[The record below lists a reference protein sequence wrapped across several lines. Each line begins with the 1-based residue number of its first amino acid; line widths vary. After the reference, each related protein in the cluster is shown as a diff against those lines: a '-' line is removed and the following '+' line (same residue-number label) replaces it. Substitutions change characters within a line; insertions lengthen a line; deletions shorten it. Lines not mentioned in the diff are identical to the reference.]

1 MPMAEAPLP
10 CGLRAAPP
18 GALLPNAP
26 FFPVTPIRQPLPHRP
41 SRVPDR
47 AVRTQASNLV
57 RAQERKKKA
66 KTHLKLTS
74 LGCARRAR
82 AQEQN
87 ASSAKSVRAQVKL
100 ALSASIS
107 PSSPTHRTLQNKVRT
122 VYLFM
127 QISDLDLQQWGTIDL
142 RCIRDSCSVHLP
154 ASSSSIWFSSRGS
167 IPTSASP
174 PPGPTSSRGLALGLT
189 GGSSYINRRVEE
201 PRASRAPPRRR
212 TGWRAS
218 PPIECA
224 PPPHH
229 HEAAFGL
236 SRRCTFA
243 LSSRP
248 RAPHADI
255 ACPDVDRL
263 KAPAS
268 AAHC

>member
-26 FFPVTPIRQPLPHRP
+26 FFPGTPIRQLLPHRP

-87 ASSAKSVRAQVKL
+87 ASSVKSVRAQVKL

-107 PSSPTHRTLQNKVRT
+107 PSSPTHRTLHNSQNGASVPPAE
-122 VYLFM
+122 VVSAGVPF
-127 QISDLDLQQWGTIDL
+127 SWGVL
-142 RCIRDSCSVHLP
+142 LP
-154 ASSSSIWFSSRGS
+154 HGYPPLPSSLPQDR
-167 IPTSASP
+167 PAV
-174 PPGPTSSRGLALGLT
+174 PG
-189 GGSSYINRRVEE
+189 GGNTKAHIE
-201 PRASRAPPRRR
+201 P
-212 TGWRAS
+212 
-218 PPIECA
+218 
-224 PPPHH
+224 
-229 HEAAFGL
+229 
-236 SRRCTFA
+236 
-243 LSSRP
+243 
-248 RAPHADI
+248 
-255 ACPDVDRL
+255 
-263 KAPAS
+263 
-268 AAHC
+268 

>member
-26 FFPVTPIRQPLPHRP
+26 FFPVTPIRQLLPHRP

-87 ASSAKSVRAQVKL
+87 ASSVKSVRAQVKL

-107 PSSPTHRTLQNKVRT
+107 PSSPTHRTLHNR
-122 VYLFM
+122 
-127 QISDLDLQQWGTIDL
+127 SE
-142 RCIRDSCSVHLP
+142 RCIGSPC
-154 ASSSSIWFSSRGS
+154 RGS
-167 IPTSASP
+167 KCRRALLLGGPPPSRVPSLAEQLASRSPCRPGGRQHEGTHRTINSGNNTSYKTHQLSSFPFCPGFTSAARVD
-174 PPGPTSSRGLALGLT
+174 TSYVNLVPLLHPLQVLEVLGMYTVGYWLGQSGFPRDLHFGHSRFTSALHT
-189 GGSSYINRRVEE
+189 S
-201 PRASRAPPRRR
+201 
-212 TGWRAS
+212 
-218 PPIECA
+218 
-224 PPPHH
+224 
-229 HEAAFGL
+229 
-236 SRRCTFA
+236 
-243 LSSRP
+243 
-248 RAPHADI
+248 
-255 ACPDVDRL
+255 
-263 KAPAS
+263 
-268 AAHC
+268 